1 MIIAYLHNCMYFLEE
16 GHFWFC
22 FVTRT
27 AKYAR
32 KPEVCPQKGGG
43 NKLDQG
49 ARQEG
54 TPEMDF

>member
-1 MIIAYLHNCMYFLEE
+1 MYFLEE